1 MQQARIK
8 KPQWGLVIIFG
19 TLFVLVLILLATVGI
34 LIFTRQNS
42 SNNLQAS
49 IITGNSPVNR
59 LNVEAIDPA
68 LALASLGGVPE
79 SDVLTEAI
87 EKLRPETALAT
98 LLFSSN
104 LPAKESAGGLLQ
116 LAAVYTAGNAV
127 EKASLSYRLA
137 GTVATLAPD
146 LPDTVRA
153 DLFVQAGE
161 GLAGINRPAEAK
173 FYFDQAFVIAAK
185 SPYLQAVHRRRIFEQ
200 LHQNYLALGE
210 RAAARESLSLSANP
224 PSLTLVA
231 QTEAIL
237 PGGEPIPLPETAQ
250 IAEADRWQAAQELAA
265 QLVQRGGQGSQET
278 VNALAAALVA
288 EDMQKLPYF
297 RSEFENTSQLSKKM
311 DITQAQ
317 IAWLSIKYRVAKQ
330 GYGISIVPDWE
341 AQAEEIRSE
350 LTKSYETLFAL
361 TADWAVALPD
371 VSQLDKATEERLR
384 TEILAGEL
392 GRYPNY
398 PEEQRRAQLLNATDQ
413 LLETQPEINI
423 FIGVSELNGR
433 KTYTLVAAQ

>member
-8 KPQWGLVIIFG
+8 TSHWGLIIIFG
-19 TLFVLVLILLATVGI
+19 TVFVLVLILLATVGI
-34 LIFTRQNS
+34 LLFTRQNS
-42 SNNLQAS
+42 SNTAPS
-49 IITGNSPVNR
+49 IITGNSPVNQ
-59 LNVEAIDPA
+59 LNVETIDPA

-79 SDVLTEAI
+79 SELLTEAI

-98 LLFSSN
+98 LLFSPN
-104 LPAKESAGGLLQ
+104 LSTKESAGGFLQ
-116 LAAVYTAGNAV
+116 LAAVYAGGNNF
-127 EKASLSYRLA
+127 EKAALSYRLA
-137 GTVATLAPD
+137 GTLATLAPD

-161 GLAGINRPAEAK
+161 GLTGIARPAEAK

-185 SPYLQAVHRRRIFEQ
+185 SPYLQAAHRRRIFER
-200 LHQNYLALGE
+200 LHQNYQAIGE

-224 PSLTLVA
+224 PNLQLVA
-231 QTEAIL
+231 QADAIL
-237 PGGEPIPLPETAQ
+237 PVGEPVPLPEAAQ

-265 QLVQRGGQGSQET
+265 QLVQRGGQVSPET
-278 VNALAAALVA
+278 VGALAAALVA
-288 EDMQKLPYF
+288 EDLQKLPYY

-311 DITQAQ
+311 DITRAQ
-317 IAWLSIKYRVAKQ
+317 IAWLSIKYRVAKR
-330 GYGISIVPDWE
+330 GYGISLVPEWE
-341 AQAEEIRSE
+341 TQAEEIRSE
-350 LTKSYETLFAL
+350 LTKTYETLFAL
-361 TADWAVALPD
+361 TADLVVALPD

-413 LLETQPEINI
+413 LLRTQPELNV
-423 FIGVSELNGR
+423 FVGVGDLNGR
-433 KTYTLVAAQ
+433 KTYLLIAAE